1 MPSRRLLQRRGPAAP
16 SCSRPRSRSRARVA
30 AVAALAI
37 AFGVERPLTAG
48 LLAVAAI
55 ELVAMLPISIG
66 GAGMAGG
73 ALAFAFAAH
82 GAPAGVPV
90 AAGMALAAV
99 ETATAVTV
107 GGLGG
112 LFLALPLLGTLAAA
126 RLRPGA
132 ARRRGLVDRLGAA
145 RASRPGSR
153 PP

>member
-1 MPSRRLLQRRGPAAP
+1 
-16 SCSRPRSRSRARVA
+16 
-30 AVAALAI
+30 
-37 AFGVERPLTAG
+37 
-48 LLAVAAI
+48 
-55 ELVAMLPISIG
+55 MLPISIG

-112 LFLALPLLGTLAAA
+112 LFLALPLLGRWLRSAPIPAPLA
-126 RLRPGA
+126 
-132 ARRRGLVDRLGAA
+132 VED
-145 RASRPGSR
+145 
-153 PP
+153 